1 MVIGVVALN
10 FGNIASILNMLNTI
24 GYQHKLIRTPLDL
37 TPEVTKIIFP
47 GVGHFDY
54 AMNALKKS
62 GLDERIKQL
71 SIEEKTPILGICL
84 GMQLL
89 LENSEESGSDGL
101 GLIPGSVVKIESAT
115 NGPIRLPHVGWRWFV
130 RDKTSKL
137 YPSLESNL
145 RFYFTHTFVARPL
158 DENIITSK
166 IEYGSQLCSSFEHN
180 NILGVQFHPEKSH
193 RFGFELFRN
202 FCQL

>member
-24 GYQHKLIRTPLDL
+24 GYRHKLIRTPVDL

-54 AMNALKKS
+54 AMTALKKS

-89 LENSEESGSDGL
+89 LEHSEEGGSNGL
-101 GLIPGSVVKIESAT
+101 GLIRGNVVKIENDSKQ
-115 NGPIRLPHVGWRWFV
+115 PLRLPHVGWRWIT

-137 YPSLESNL
+137 YSNLESNL

-166 IEYGSQLCSSFEHN
+166 IEYGSQLCASFEYN

-193 RFGFELFRN
+193 RFGLDLFRN